1 MSVETILDGVIRR
14 EGAGFVQ
21 HPADRGGPTRYGI
34 TLATLER
41 WRGGPVSADDVRQ
54 LTEGEA
60 RQIYRARYVEAPG
73 FLSVTTDDALLTALV
88 DFAVHSGPRAAVLA
102 LQRAV
107 SVTADGAINAATRA
121 AVARLAPREV
131 AWRLH
136 MIRIELLC
144 RLAERHPEQR
154 VFWRGWMARVM
165 ELVPHGD

>member
-1 MSVETILDGVIRR
+1 MSVDTILDGLIRR
-14 EGAGFVQ
+14 EGTSYVH

-41 WRGGPVSADDVRQ
+41 WRGTPVSADDVRR
-54 LTEGEA
+54 LTEEEA
-60 RQIYRARYVEAPG
+60 RRIYRARYVEAPG
-73 FLSVTTDDALLTALV
+73 FLTVTTDEPLLTGLV

-107 SVTADGAINAATRA
+107 NVTADGAINAATRE
-121 AVARLAPREV
+121 AVARLSPREV
-131 AWRLH
+131 LWRLH